1 MSRHVRFC
9 AVLALALAA
18 VPGSAQ
24 LDGGNL
30 SLERLLE
37 EARLSSPQLLAA
49 RASWEAA
56 TKRPAQEGSLP
67 DPRVSIRNFGVG
79 RPVSGLNV
87 SNFAF
92 VSIGASQEIPYPGK
106 LELRRNVATEEAR
119 AEAERYRQLELDVLA
134 QIKLRYY
141 DYAYLEQ
148 ALETVAED
156 RDLLQQFLKIA
167 EARYAV
173 GKGIQQD
180 ILQAQIQLTV
190 LLEREEIF
198 RRKRD
203 SAVAAINALLNRS
216 PDDPLGSP
224 AELEPSAFPDEL
236 NELYKQAQQSSPL
249 LRSTEHEVSRNAAAL
264 DLSRKEYRPDFKAG
278 FEWQRTGSLFP
289 DYYVASFEAKIP
301 LYFWRKQRLGVEE
314 AASKLVAARHEYR
327 ARAQDV
333 LFRIKDHYL
342 MARSAER
349 LASLYKT
356 AMVPQATLALE
367 SAISSYEV
375 GTVDFL
381 TLINAATLALDYE
394 LQYYQQISAYQ
405 QALAQMEPI
414 VGKELIR

>member
-1 MSRHVRFC
+1 MSRHVRLC

-18 VPGSAQ
+18 VPGRAQ

-198 RRKRD
+198 RQKRG

>member
-1 MSRHVRFC
+1 MSRCFRYCV
-9 AVLALALAA
+9 VLALALAA
-18 VPGSAQ
+18 APVRAQ
-24 LDGGNL
+24 LDGDNL
-30 SLERLLE
+30 SLQRLLE
-37 EARLSSPQLLAA
+37 EARFSSPQLRAA
-49 RASWEAA
+49 RAGWEAA
-56 TKRPAQEGSLP
+56 TKRPTQEGSLP
-67 DPRVSIRNFGVG
+67 DPRVSVRNFGVG

-92 VSIGASQEIPYPGK
+92 VSFGASQEIPFPGK
-106 LELRRNVATEEAR
+106 LGLRRNVAIEAARVEE
-119 AEAERYRQLELDVLA
+119 ERYRQLEFDVLA
-134 QIKLRYY
+134 QVKLHYY
-141 DYAYLEQ
+141 DYAYQEQ
-148 ALETVAED
+148 ALETVAKD
-156 RDLLQQFLKIA
+156 RDLLKQFLKIA

-180 ILQAQIQLTV
+180 IFQAQIQLTV

-198 RRKRD
+198 RQKRD

-224 AELEPSAFPDEL
+224 AELEPSPFPNEL
-236 NELYKQAQQSSPL
+236 HELYKEAQQSSPL
-249 LRSTEHEVSRNAAAL
+249 LRSKEHEVSRDAAAL

-327 ARAQDV
+327 ARTQEV

-375 GTVDFL
+375 GSVDFL
-381 TLINAATLALDYE
+381 TLINAATLVLDYE

-405 QALAQMEPI
+405 QALAQIEPI

>member
-1 MSRHVRFC
+1 MSRHVRLC
-9 AVLALALAA
+9 ALLALVLAAA
-18 VPGSAQ
+18 PVRAQ
-24 LDGGNL
+24 LDGDDL
-30 SLERLLE
+30 SLERLLK
-37 EARLSSPQLLAA
+37 EARLSSPELMAA
-49 RASWEAA
+49 RANWEAV

-67 DPRVSIRNFGVG
+67 DPSVSVRNFGVG

-106 LELRRNVATEEAR
+106 LGLRRNVATEEAR

-148 ALETVAED
+148 ALETVSKD

-198 RRKRD
+198 RQKRD
-203 SAVAAINALLNRS
+203 SAVAAINTLLNRS

-224 AELEPSAFPDEL
+224 AELEPSPFPDEL

-249 LRSTEHEVSRNAAAL
+249 LRSREHEVSRNAAAL

-301 LYFWRKQRLGVEE
+301 LYFWKKQRLGVEQ

-327 ARAQDV
+327 AQTQDV

-375 GTVDFL
+375 GSVDFL
-381 TLINAATLALDYE
+381 TLINAATLVLDYE
-394 LQYYQQISAYQ
+394 LQYYQQLSAYQ
-405 QALAQMEPI
+405 QALAQIEPI
-414 VGKELIR
+414 VGQELIR